1 MTVLF
6 TPFIIAQIIGF
17 IGYGL
22 YAYSSYQKT
31 RFSLLFLE
39 AIGCLVVAAHWAILD
54 MPTLALMNIVYVYMG
69 VLSLAFIRFPAVKPL
84 LYLSFPIIFYL
95 SFAGWGGQLY
105 SLMAICATLI
115 GVAATLFAVCSK
127 LCVDMYRLRLLSL
140 LSSTLWLSC
149 GILAGSIPQIIAC
162 GVFAF
167 GHYKSLQRLKRD
179 MPQNITCPIGEV
191 EVA

>member
-54 MPTLALMNIVYVYMG
+54 MPTLSLMNIVYVYMG

-140 LSSTLWLSC
+140 L
-149 GILAGSIPQIIAC
+149 AGSIPQIIAC

-179 MPQNITCPIGEV
+179 MPQNIICPMGEV